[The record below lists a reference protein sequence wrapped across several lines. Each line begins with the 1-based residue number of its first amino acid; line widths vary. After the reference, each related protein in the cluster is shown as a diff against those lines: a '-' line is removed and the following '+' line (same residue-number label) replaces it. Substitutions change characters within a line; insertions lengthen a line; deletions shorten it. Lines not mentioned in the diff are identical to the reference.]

1 MKICERDLYHG
12 AALTKIVMHESF
24 KALNKATEKYGHY
37 QVNHNA
43 RLLTKHSTKTK
54 KGLTHSWQFTFNPD
68 DITVL
73 KADIVTPGI
82 SSYVVLT
89 CGQSAVCCI
98 TSEEIQ
104 KLIDMSESRAQGV
117 SVTAEPGKQLR
128 VGSGR
133 VTRELLVPMNR
144 FPKCVFETP

>member
-54 KGLTHSWQFTFNPD
+54 KGLTHS
-68 DITVL
+68 
-73 KADIVTPGI
+73 
-82 SSYVVLT
+82 
-89 CGQSAVCCI
+89 
-98 TSEEIQ
+98 
-104 KLIDMSESRAQGV
+104 
-117 SVTAEPGKQLR
+117 
-128 VGSGR
+128 
-133 VTRELLVPMNR
+133 
-144 FPKCVFETP
+144 